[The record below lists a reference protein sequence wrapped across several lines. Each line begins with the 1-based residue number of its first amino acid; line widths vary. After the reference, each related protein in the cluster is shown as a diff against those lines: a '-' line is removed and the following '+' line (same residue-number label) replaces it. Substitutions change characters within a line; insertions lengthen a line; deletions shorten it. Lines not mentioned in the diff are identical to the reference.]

1 MSRETTCCFT
11 GHREL
16 EYNYNK
22 NDLKNAIKSL
32 IDRGVKTFIVGGALG
47 FDTEAAIEVLRQ
59 KAGGEDIE
67 LHVYAPCQGQSKRY
81 PFREKALYKKILK
94 HADYVDM
101 PDSEY
106 FDGCMKIRNYKMVDA
121 SGCVIAYYS
130 GEFKSGTGQTV
141 RYAQRCGLEII
152 NLYKE

>member
-16 EYNYNK
+16 GISYNR
-22 NDLKNAIKSL
+22 NDLKNAIESL
-32 IDRGVKTFIVGGALG
+32 IQKGVKVFIAGGALG

-59 KAGGEDIE
+59 RKSGKDVA
-67 LHVYAPCQGQSKRY
+67 LHIYAPCQGQSKRY

-94 HADYVDM
+94 HADFVDM

-121 SGCVIAYYS
+121 SGYVIAYYS